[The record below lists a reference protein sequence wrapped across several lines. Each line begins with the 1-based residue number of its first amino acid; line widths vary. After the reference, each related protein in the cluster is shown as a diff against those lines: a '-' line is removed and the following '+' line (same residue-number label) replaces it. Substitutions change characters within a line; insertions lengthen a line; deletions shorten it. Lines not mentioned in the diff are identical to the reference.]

1 MINLKAIKNQ
11 KFNKFKLLEV
21 LFYTF
26 PLSFIA
32 GNLVISLHLLLFLIL
47 SLFVI
52 KIEQLTFNFKNSYW
66 LLIAFFLYF
75 FLSTAIQF
83 QIPGVLNDTIFVQ
96 QPSWIYHP
104 IFKSFLL
111 IRFLVLLFVI
121 DILFFN
127 KIIKLKNF
135 FFISLLCTSFVSID
149 VIIQYILGADLFG
162 LKSNGYRNSGPF
174 GDELIAGGYLQ
185 KFSFFSFFSFFYI
198 FEFKKNKKF
207 NYLLVF
213 MIVIHLIGILL
224 SGDRMPML
232 LFFFGCFLIILFVKK
247 LRVAMI
253 SSILIFISIFFLIY
267 KSDPMINSA
276 YTNFFS
282 QINLLNYIK
291 DNKSIEKVKKVEDLK
306 QKDDKKNNE
315 FTFLRHSGHNLIFQT
330 AVIMWREQPLFGFG
344 QKSFRIKCH
353 EINSP
358 ETLDIRTMTLPR
370 GCSTHPHNYYLEIL
384 SEGGIIGA
392 VLLIAFFV
400 FLLKNSIANQIKNNY
415 TINPEKYL
423 LIPVILIFFLEVWP
437 LKSTGSF
444 FTTWNASFF
453 WLTAGILLATN
464 TKKNT

>member
-47 SLFVI
+47 SLFVV

-83 QIPGVLNDTIFVQ
+83 QIPGVLNDAIFVQ

-135 FFISLLCTSFVSID
+135 FLISLLCTSFVSID
-149 VIIQYILGADLFG
+149 VIIQYIFGADLFG

-185 KFSFFSFFSFFYI
+185 KFSFFSFFYI

-207 NYLLVF
+207 NYFLVF
-213 MIVIHLIGILL
+213 MIAIHLIGLLL
-224 SGDRMPML
+224 SGNKMPML

-253 SSILIFISIFFLIY
+253 SSILIFISIFFLIF
-267 KSDPMINSA
+267 KSDPMMHNKYS
-276 YTNFFS
+276 TFFS

-291 DNKSIEKVKKVEDLK
+291 NNESIEKVKKVEDLK
-306 QKDDKKNNE
+306 QEDNKKNNE
-315 FTFLRHSGHNLIFQT
+315 FTFLDKTGHGVIFQT
-330 AVIMWREQPLFGFG
+330 AIIMWLEQPLFGFG

-400 FLLKNSIANQIKNNY
+400 ILLKNSIAYQIKNNY